1 MAQIRAILFD
11 LDNTLADFIA
21 MKQQTVQAAANAMVD
36 AGLQMDP
43 TKAYEQLLNAYFEFG
58 IESDRAFSDFLKD
71 NGKFDHKILAA
82 AINAYLDAKKD
93 ALKPYPNVQ
102 STLQTLQQ
110 KGIYISIVTD
120 APKTKAYQRL
130 MSMRLE
136 SYFKFVIG
144 YEDTGSSK
152 TTGLPILMALSMLR
166 KEMPNLSSSEVLMVG
181 DSIEKD
187 INPAKNL
194 GLKTALSKYGQQFP
208 EKGSADYELGEF
220 KDLLSFL

>member
-93 ALKPYPNVQ
+93 AL
-102 STLQTLQQ
+102 TLQTLQQ